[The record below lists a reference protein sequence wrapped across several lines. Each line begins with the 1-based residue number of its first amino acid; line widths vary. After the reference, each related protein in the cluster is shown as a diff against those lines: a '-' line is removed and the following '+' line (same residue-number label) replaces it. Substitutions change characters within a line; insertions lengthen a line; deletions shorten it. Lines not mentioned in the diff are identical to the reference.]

1 MDTRTL
7 FQLTADMAA
16 IEDALWE
23 TGGELTEELDLAL
36 TETSESLTRKVDSYN
51 GLIRSFSYAEDMI
64 DAEIARLTQRKKA
77 AQRAQENLKERVLRS
92 MMENGI
98 DKLEGTY
105 CKMIKR
111 KSTKVETA
119 DEYIVAPYLAELEE
133 LRGRLPSHI
142 TLPDLKV
149 NKTAIKAMYKETGIL
164 VAGAEIVDN
173 YTLTIR

>member
-1 MDTRTL
+1 
-7 FQLTADMAA
+7 MAA

-51 GLIRSFSYAEDMI
+51 GLIRSFASAEDML
-64 DAEIARLTQRKKA
+64 DAELARLTKLKKS
-77 AQRAQENLKERVLRS
+77 AQRAQENLKERVLS
-92 MMENGI
+92 TMLENGI

-111 KSTKVETA
+111 KSTKVETS
-119 DEYIVAPYLAELEE
+119 DEYIVAPYLADLEE
-133 LRGRLPSHI
+133 LRRKLPSHV

-149 NKTAIKAMYKETGIL
+149 SKTAIKAMYKETGIL